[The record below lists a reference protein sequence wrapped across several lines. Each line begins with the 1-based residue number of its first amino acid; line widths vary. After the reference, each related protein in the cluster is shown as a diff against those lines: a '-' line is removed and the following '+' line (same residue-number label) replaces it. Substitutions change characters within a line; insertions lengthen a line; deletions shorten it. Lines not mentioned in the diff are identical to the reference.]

1 METEPRS
8 KAQEELA
15 QIIESAR
22 ALGVE
27 MDEQEAIQWLTA
39 VAAAQGGAAEV
50 VVDAASGMYGHRV
63 ALLDFDPADLERLR
77 RVAAIVEIPDRPN
90 VETAI
95 ALSGSSAQSRVQT
108 FPGDFDYFERVNIK
122 AATREEACRIL
133 GEVIREK
140 ALSRL
145 RGPGYQLTEV
155 RFGTYQHAVIK
166 GDERISIGGSI
177 CWAPAEVED
186 GRFDVLTS
194 DGQPMTIG
202 WDYACRDPGWCKLDW
217 VLVDPG
223 RARVVKASNMLD
235 VTWEAPDG
243 SVTPLD
249 GFIDPYFQ
257 EVYLEAESIPLF
269 TKIIKNLNPQ
279 ALQKYVADLENEV
292 RKYTHGAHANFG
304 KAAKRMYNIFRLTGR
319 YEEAAY
325 VRELFDEPAALLYQ
339 VGALMDGLQDLREGA
354 VDTDTLLIHLE
365 DLIRSVIETCDGPRE
380 SKIVMALL
388 RLRDMVMGR
397 RERATEWVPL
407 LLAAQEEINALVNE
421 YFEARLRGLP
431 QIDAYLDALGEGEG

>member
-1 METEPRS
+1 MEIDQRS
-8 KAQEELA
+8 EAQAALQ

-27 MDEQEAIQWLTA
+27 MDEEEAIQWLTA
-39 VAAAQGGAAEV
+39 VAAMQEGAAEV
-50 VVDAASGMYGHRV
+50 SVDVESGLYGHRV

-77 RVAAIVEIPDRPN
+77 HVAAIVEIPDRPN

-95 ALSGSSAQSRVQT
+95 ALSGSSAQSRVQA

-122 AATREEACRIL
+122 AATREEACRLL

-140 ALSRL
+140 ALARL

-155 RFGTYQHAVIK
+155 RFGTYQHEVVK
-166 GDERISIGGSI
+166 GDKRISAGGSI
-177 CWAPAEVED
+177 SWAPGEVED
-186 GRFDVLTS
+186 GHFGVLTA
-194 DGQPMTIG
+194 DGQPMTID
-202 WDYACRDPGWCKLDW
+202 WAYACRDPGWCKLDW

-243 SVTPLD
+243 SITPLD

-279 ALQKYVADLENEV
+279 ALQQYVADLEGEV
-292 RKYTHGAHANFG
+292 RKYTHGDHANFG
-304 KAAKRMYNIFRLTGR
+304 KAAKRLYNIFRLTGR

-339 VGALMDGLQDLREGA
+339 VGALMDGLADLEEGVIDREA
-354 VDTDTLLIHLE
+354 LLTQID
-365 DLIRSVIETCDGPRE
+365 DLIRSVVETCDGPRE

-388 RLRDMVMGR
+388 RLRDDALGR
-397 RERATEWVPL
+397 GDRATEWVPL
-407 LLAAQEEINALVNE
+407 LVAAQEEITALVNE
-421 YFEARLRGLP
+421 YFEVRLRGLP
-431 QIDAYLDALGEGEG
+431 QIDAYLNALGEG